1 MATEDLS
8 AAPSAGAP
16 AAAAVPAPAHPAAAP
31 GYGKRSAPDQRP
43 RRPADFAHLPPREA
57 SIAAYLDRLPE
68 GADIA
73 VKTLAKVLPDY
84 GQCALRTALRHL
96 SEAGHLRRITEIRG
110 GTGGTGGTG
119 SPRWVTRTHF
129 SRTARDDIWWAAFS
143 TGDVPK
149 EPEREPEQERERK
162 RGRERSRERE
172 PKPGPGPEPEPE
184 SGPEPESEPGPESE
198 PKPGPRPGSEPGAG
212 AGAGADP
219 EPQPPRPAPPRKT
232 GPPPPVRSAAYAALA
247 ALGRAEPRLTLS
259 AAECAALEEL
269 AAQWFARGATEAQL
283 HRALTAG
290 LPSEVH
296 HPGGMARSRLV
307 SKLPPE
313 PERTEPEPAGTEQA
327 APHRRSA
334 PSPLRIMEC
343 TVCRAPGRPE
353 ALPGGLCAPC
363 RGETPPARAAS
374 GPTPAAIR
382 AHVRHL
388 RDAARTPERS
398 RA

>member
-1 MATEDLS
+1 M
-8 AAPSAGAP
+8 P
-16 AAAAVPAPAHPAAAP
+16 VPALGHPAAAP

-96 SEAGHLRRITEIRG
+96 SEAGHLRRITEVRG
-110 GTGGTGGTG
+110 STGGAGGTG
-119 SPRWVTRTHF
+119 SPRWVTRTYF
-129 SRTARDDIWWAAFS
+129 SRTARDDPWWAAVS
-143 TGDVPK
+143 AGDIPEEP
-149 EPEREPEQERERK
+149 EPER
-162 RGRERSRERE
+162 GRERE
-172 PKPGPGPEPEPE
+172 PKLRPGPETESEPQPQPQP
-184 SGPEPESEPGPESE
+184 GPQPESEPGPRS
-198 PKPGPRPGSEPGAG
+198 GSNPGAG
-212 AGAGADP
+212 SGAESEADP
-219 EPQPPRPAPPRKT
+219 EPQPPHPTPPRSTAPPPPPVRRT
-232 GPPPPVRSAAYAALA
+232 APPPPVRSAAYAALA
-247 ALGRAEPRLTLS
+247 ALGRVEPRMTLS
-259 AAECAALEEL
+259 AADCTALEEL

-290 LPSEVH
+290 LPPEVH

-313 PERTEPEPAGTEQA
+313 PEQTEPEPAGTEQA
-327 APHRRSA
+327 GTEQATPHRRPA
-334 PSPLRIMEC
+334 PSPFRIMEC

-374 GPTPAAIR
+374 DPTPATVR
-382 AHVRHL
+382 AHVQHL